1 MVVTTDD
8 DDNDGDGGDDSM
20 MVSVMM
26 MMMMVMMAVMV
37 PVMVKTAMLTRMG
50 MTNCGGLGCASMNH
64 ADGATHATHYFNS

>member
-26 MMMMVMMAVMV
+26 MMMMMAVMV
-37 PVMVKTAMLTRMG
+37 PVMVKATMLTRMG
-50 MTNCGGLGCASMNH
+50 MINCGGLGCGSMNH